1 MEKQSYLKHIDMDWE
16 KFRAETAAAI
26 IAAEAGT
33 MYTSMDVQYAKVRCK
48 TAIAWADELIKQLK
62 EAH

>member
-1 MEKQSYLKHIDMDWE
+1 MDWE

-26 IAAEAGT
+26 IASEAGT
-33 MYTSMDVQYAKVRCK
+33 MSSMDVQYAEKRCR

-62 EAH
+62 GE

>member
-1 MEKQSYLKHIDMDWE
+1 MDWE

-33 MYTSMDVQYAKVRCK
+33 MYTSMDVQYAEVRCK